1 MIQVYI
7 DAEFDAVRYQKRFE
21 QAVISF
27 GAVAC
32 RQKQILHISTAKIFS
47 PFDTCCKKDDA
58 FKR

>member
-32 RQKQILHISTAKIFS
+32 RQKQML
-47 PFDTCCKKDDA
+47 DT
-58 FKR
+58 FYTLVRPR

>member
-32 RQKQILHISTAKIFS
+32 RQKQIRFTH
-47 PFDTCCKKDDA
+47 
-58 FKR
+58 

>member
-21 QAVISF
+21 QAVI
-27 GAVAC
+27 
-32 RQKQILHISTAKIFS
+32 ISTAKIFS